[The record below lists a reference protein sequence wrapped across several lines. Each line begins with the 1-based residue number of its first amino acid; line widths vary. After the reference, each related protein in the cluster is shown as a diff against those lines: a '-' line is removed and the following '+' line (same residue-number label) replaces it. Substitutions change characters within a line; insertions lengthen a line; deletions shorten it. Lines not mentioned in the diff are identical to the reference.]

1 MPEVNA
7 INLPNVVP
15 QKVKLNGYQRII
27 DHVFRPMTLGR
38 LTMELPDGQCLVY
51 GAGTEG
57 VDARLRIHDNAFF
70 KKCVLFGDVGFGESY
85 VDGDW
90 DTDDI
95 TKVVEW
101 MILNVENHPTLMSD
115 KEKRTPVNF
124 LKMCNN
130 LLALCRKNSL
140 IGSRKNIE
148 AHYDLGNE
156 FYKRFLD
163 PSMAYSSAY
172 FTDQDVTLEDA
183 QYQKFEQICR
193 KIRLKKTD
201 CLLEIG
207 SGWGGFAIYAAKN
220 FGCHVTTITV
230 SQKQYDYAKNR
241 IAEEGLDKL
250 INIQLQ
256 DYRHVAGQFDKI
268 VSIEMLEAVGHEF
281 YKTYFEQCHR
291 LLKKDGL
298 LALQVILSPD
308 NRYESFRKNMD
319 WIQKH
324 IFPGSL
330 LPSNAVIQQHI
341 NSAGDLCLL
350 DYEDMTR
357 HYVRTLQTWYQN
369 FNEKVEDIR
378 KIGFNTTFIRKW
390 NYYLC
395 YCEAAFK
402 MRNIS
407 VAQMVYARPNNYQL

>member
-1 MPEVNA
+1 
-7 INLPNVVP
+7 
-15 QKVKLNGYQRII
+15 
-27 DHVFRPMTLGR
+27 
-38 LTMELPDGQCLVY
+38 
-51 GAGTEG
+51 
-57 VDARLRIHDNAFF
+57 
-70 KKCVLFGDVGFGESY
+70 FGDVGFGESY

-95 TKVVEW
+95 TRVVEW

-115 KEKRTPVNF
+115 KQKRTPVNF

-156 FYKRFLD
+156 FYQRFLD

-172 FTDQDVTLEDA
+172 YTDQDATLEEA

-193 KIRLKKTD
+193 KIHLRKND
-201 CLLEIG
+201 HLLEIG

-241 IAEEGLDKL
+241 IAAEGLDNL
-250 INIQLQ
+250 INIQLK
-256 DYRHVAGQFDKI
+256 DYRHVEGQFDKI

-281 YKTYFEQCHR
+281 YQTYFEQCHR

-341 NSAGDLCLL
+341 NNAGDLCLL

-357 HYVRTLQTWYQN
+357 HYVRTLQT
-369 FNEKVEDIR
+369 
-378 KIGFNTTFIRKW
+378 
-390 NYYLC
+390 
-395 YCEAAFK
+395 
-402 MRNIS
+402 
-407 VAQMVYARPNNYQL
+407 